1 MNNQSKTRRRRFGL
15 VCLGLAVGMVILG
28 VTVLEARLSGV
39 TLLAYWLSCLVLT
52 TLAIGAAVIDLA
64 RVGLES
70 REEQRALL
78 EQTLR
83 DVEREKAARKKSRR

>member
-1 MNNQSKTRRRRFGL
+1 MNNQAKTRRRRFGL

-39 TLLAYWLSCLVLT
+39 ALLAYWLGCLVLT
-52 TLAIGAAVIDLA
+52 TVAIGAALIDLA
-64 RVGLES
+64 RVGLDG

-78 EQTLR
+78 EKTLR